1 MHMRALVKPVAAK
14 SMHQKVLTLYALEG
28 RTAMLI
34 SVISVSKCDI
44 ISTDFDAKLMQT
56 TFHETEYVFW
66 HS

>member
-1 MHMRALVKPVAAK
+1 MNVVCVSALSV
-14 SMHQKVLTLYALEG
+14 QREGLEG

-34 SVISVSKCDI
+34 SVISVSKCDR